1 MADPVIAEHSQRFFK
16 TAPGQYGHGDIFLG
30 IRVPALRT
38 LVKDCAALPR
48 RDVLTLLRSAFHE
61 ERLFAL
67 LILVKQFTAADAPRQ
82 EAIYT
87 LYLDNTRYIN
97 NWDLVDLSAPN
108 IVGAYLA
115 DKDKQPLYTLAA
127 SDSLWERRIAILATF
142 AFIRQKQFA
151 DALAIARLL
160 RDDNEDLLHKAVG
173 WMLREIG
180 KRDLA
185 AEKKFLDKHAPKM
198 PRTMLRYA
206 IEKFPD
212 PDRLAYLAA
221 RRHSESSCCKAER
234 RGMK

>member
-30 IRVPALRT
+30 IRVPALRA
-38 LVKDCAALPR
+38 LVKHHADLPR
-48 RDVLTLLRSAFHE
+48 RDVLRLLRSAFHE

-67 LILVKQFTAADAPRQ
+67 LILVKQFTAADAPHQ
-82 EAIYT
+82 EAICT

-115 DKDKQPLYTLAA
+115 DKDKQPLYALAA
-127 SDSLWERRIAILATF
+127 SDSLWERRIAMLATF
-142 AFIRQKQFA
+142 HFIRQKQFA

-160 RDDNEDLLHKAVG
+160 RDDKEDLIHKAVG

-180 KRDLA
+180 KRNLD
-185 AEKKFLDKHAPKM
+185 AEKEFLNKHAPKM

-212 PDRLAYLAA
+212 PDRKACLAA
-221 RRHSESSCCKAER
+221 R
-234 RGMK
+234 